1 MSTLIYIIHEDSV
14 YFHLQMIAQLGKFLE
29 FILNDF
35 ELGSKSGGFRSK
47 WQSLMR
53 VQFLKG

>member
-14 YFHLQMIAQLGKFLE
+14 YFHLQMIAQLGKSLE

-35 ELGSKSGGFRSK
+35 ELGSKVVGLEANGK
-47 WQSLMR
+47 
-53 VQFLKG
+53 V